1 MVAPPDLRQAQQ
13 HDGENLQTPDEH
25 QQGEKD
31 LVEARQQPEVP
42 HGADQV
48 QAGADVAQ
56 AAQGGAGFDPNAAQ
70 QGNASANNDDN
81 VVDADYE
88 VVDDDKK

>member
-1 MVAPPDLRQAQQ
+1 MKIQRFQSEELPYGILGRFGLTQDNQ
-13 HDGENLQTPDEH
+13 
-25 QQGEKD
+25 
-31 LVEARQQPEVP
+31 
-42 HGADQV
+42 
-48 QAGADVAQ
+48 
-56 AAQGGAGFDPNAAQ
+56 QGGAGFDPNAAQ